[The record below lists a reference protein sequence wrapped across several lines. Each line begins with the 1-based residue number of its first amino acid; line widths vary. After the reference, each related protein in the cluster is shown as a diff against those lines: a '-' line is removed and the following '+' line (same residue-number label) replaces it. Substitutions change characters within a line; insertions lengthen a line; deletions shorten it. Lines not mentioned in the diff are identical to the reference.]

1 MSECS
6 GKYTPAKLSISK
18 LFNIPNMSNV
28 FRIEKYPYK
37 IIEVQL
43 NNKMR
48 EKNYI
53 DIANIIHSLLK
64 DIKDR
69 IVFDNKGIV
78 YRKCQPISFEIFYNG
93 NTPTFNFAVNELD
106 SLYFKNRLQTILPN
120 STLTIKDDYIRE
132 FIGSKMYRYKY
143 DKHFMCSIKSSV
155 SPINSLIAIKKD
167 INKDEKVL
175 LQTIINP
182 IQDNW
187 KHEVYDNWKK
197 VKQGEDVLNKNGWFV
212 NLCDGL
218 NALILDILGILDDI
232 LEVKPKSEDKEFQN
246 NKNNLI
252 IKNYSSDSRQKTNYD
267 GFKVNIRGLVSSK
280 DILQCNNISKSI
292 ETCYKEIEE
301 DNSLILDKKS
311 LIVNEKNINRDMNII
326 DRFKCKTIMN
336 SNELASLLKLPDS
349 VTQRRFNLNSIN
361 VNQIDVPKAM
371 QKGNIKLGSLV
382 FHGEERNIYMPD
394 SRDLSCLPL
403 WLITK
408 QGGGKTSEL
417 LNIANDTIKSNNGLV
432 IFDYIR
438 DLQLS
443 ESLIKLYGN
452 KVKIIKL
459 SNDTQDLE
467 HLHTFSF
474 PEIEISNTDTEIQKK
489 VKAGM
494 IATEIKYMLNAMA
507 KDAEPISR
515 IMSNYLTSACK
526 VVFVNKEQTL
536 NDVLNVLE
544 DKNIRNKYIDKV
556 VDDGIFDDN
565 SREIKV
571 LKELNEKNNS
581 NRIAGLLDRFS
592 IITENTLFNAMLE
605 RKYRDVV
612 CVNIFGKRNDNMTD
626 NKVELKG
633 ELNNINFVEVMDKKI
648 PIVIQLPQN
657 IFTNKIDKDTICT
670 YYMSRIRLAMSLRKD
685 FNSVCRVIID
695 EPHQIPKTM
704 SLMADTIAEPRK
716 FGIQYI
722 MALHSF
728 NQIDNSIRNIIFDI
742 GCHFMLLKG
751 VVEKTFDELK
761 KNGIIN
767 DEFEYQDIVD
777 MDYRFGALYLFN
789 IYNKYES
796 FIGKLCEPLRDRS
809 GNMLIK

>member
-1 MSECS
+1 MSEH
-6 GKYTPAKLSISK
+6 AVSK
-18 LFNIPNMSNV
+18 FNLNIFDAFK
-28 FRIEKYPYK
+28 FRVEKYPYK

-43 NNKMR
+43 NSRMR
-48 EKNYI
+48 ERNYI

-69 IVFDNKGIV
+69 IVIDSKGIV
-78 YRKCQPISFEIFYNG
+78 YRKCQPVSFEIYYNG

-120 STLTIKDDYIRE
+120 STLTIKDDYIND
-132 FIGSKMYRYKY
+132 FIGSKMYKYKY
-143 DKHFMCSIKSSV
+143 DKHFMCSIKSSA
-155 SPINSLIAIKKD
+155 SPIESLIAIKKD

-182 IQDNW
+182 IEENW
-187 KHEVYDNWKK
+187 KYEVYDNWKK
-197 VKQGEDVLNKNGWFV
+197 IKKGRDVLNQNGWFV
-212 NLCDGL
+212 NICDGL
-218 NALILDILGILDDI
+218 NSIILEILEILDDI
-232 LEVKPKSEDKEFQN
+232 LEVKTKSDDKEMHDN
-246 NKNNLI
+246 RNDLV
-252 IKNYSSDSRQKTNYD
+252 IKNYSSESRQKTNYD
-267 GFKVNIRGLVSSK
+267 GFKVNIRGLISSK
-280 DILQCNNISKSI
+280 DTLQCNNISKSI

-301 DNSLILDKKS
+301 DNGLVLDKKS
-311 LIVNEKNINRDMNII
+311 VIVSEKNIRRDMNIME
-326 DRFKCKTIMN
+326 RFKCKTIMN
-336 SNELASLLKLPDS
+336 SNEIASLLKLPDN
-349 VTQRRFNLNSIN
+349 VNQRRLGLNTIN
-361 VNQIDVPKAM
+361 VNQIDVPKVM
-371 QKGNIKLGSLV
+371 QKGKIKLGSLTY
-382 FHGEERNIYMPD
+382 HGEERNIYMPS

-403 WLITK
+403 WGLTK

-417 LNIANDTIKSNNGLV
+417 LNIANDTIKAKDGLV
-432 IFDYIR
+432 VFDYIR

-443 ESLIKLYGN
+443 ESLIKLYGDRV
-452 KVKIIKL
+452 KVIKL
-459 SNDTQDLE
+459 SDREEDLE
-467 HLHTFSF
+467 NLHTFSF
-474 PEIEISNTDTEIQKK
+474 PEIQILDTDTVMQKK

-507 KDAEPISR
+507 KDTEEMSR
-515 IMSNYLTSACK
+515 IMSSYLISACK

-544 DKNIRNKYIDKV
+544 DKSIRDKYIKRV
-556 VDDGIFDDN
+556 ISEGIFDEN
-565 SREIKV
+565 SREVKT
-571 LKELNEKNNS
+571 LRELDEKNSS
-581 NRIAGLLDRFS
+581 NRIMGLLDRFS

-605 RKYRDVV
+605 RGYRDKEH
-612 CVNIFGKRNDNMTD
+612 VNVFSNGKS
-626 NKVELKG
+626 KVEVLEG
-633 ELNNINFVEVMDKKI
+633 EINNINFVDIMDKKI

-685 FNSVCRVIID
+685 FNNVCRVIID

-728 NQIDNSIRNIIFDI
+728 SQLDKDIRDIMFDI

-751 VVEKTFDELK
+751 VTEKTFDELK

-777 MDYRFGALYLFN
+777 MDYKFGALYLFN
-789 IYNKYES
+789 IDNKYEG
-796 FIGKLCEPLRDRS
+796 FIGGLCEPLKDS
-809 GNMLIK
+809 NGKVLIG